1 MPNVYVLG
9 FFDCCRQDTGFDNRA
24 NTDVKLGQS
33 TKLITV
39 YQENNS
45 KSFVDYLMLYK
56 MERGGVLNLASAVKA
71 YDPSCLHIMTGW
83 DELEVVVNI
92 NNLQSRVRESKN
104 YDPNWVNVEDN
115 DDLNTSNE
123 SFISSSSDDD

>member
-1 MPNVYVLG
+1 
-9 FFDCCRQDTGFDNRA
+9 
-24 NTDVKLGQS
+24 
-33 TKLITV
+33 
-39 YQENNS
+39 
-45 KSFVDYLMLYK
+45 MLYK

-71 YDPSCLHIMTGW
+71 YEPNCLHIMTGW

>member
-9 FFDCCRQDTGFDNRA
+9 FFDCCRQDTGFDSRA

-83 DELEVVVNI
+83 DELEVIVNI
-92 NNLQSRVRESKN
+92 NN
-104 YDPNWVNVEDN
+104 
-115 DDLNTSNE
+115 
-123 SFISSSSDDD
+123 